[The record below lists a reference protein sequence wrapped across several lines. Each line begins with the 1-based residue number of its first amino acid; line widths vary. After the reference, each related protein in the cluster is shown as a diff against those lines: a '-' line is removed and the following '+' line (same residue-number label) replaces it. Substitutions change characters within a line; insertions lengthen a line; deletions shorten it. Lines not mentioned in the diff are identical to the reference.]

1 MIFFFLVILFGEVF
15 WVIWRPLMTFVPG
28 EEVGFTG
35 AWDRWWL
42 AEPWAGGVGV
52 SQTRTMVE
60 MGQGRP

>member
-1 MIFFFLVILFGEVF
+1 
-15 WVIWRPLMTFVPG
+15 MTFVPG